1 MNSASESMEALGS
14 LETNVKCKQTT
25 GRCNFEK
32 LKETLVRDSSLWF
45 SQTLHLFKT
54 QEKHFF
60 IIVQGF
66 FFFYL
71 GLE

>member
-1 MNSASESMEALGS
+1 MNSASGSMEALGS

-32 LKETLVRDSSLWF
+32 LKETLASDASLWF

-54 QEKHFF
+54 
-60 IIVQGF
+60 
-66 FFFYL
+66 
-71 GLE
+71 